1 MTSRLSFRTNR
12 FAFPDP
18 VKLARSCR
26 EAEAA
31 GFDHLWLPDSQLHMG
46 DVFINLVTAAQ
57 NTKRASI
64 GTLIVNPVT
73 RHPSVLASS
82 IATVDLYAPG
92 RTLMCMAAGDTSV
105 HQVGLRPARI
115 AELENA
121 VQIVRALLAGQSV
134 EMGWSRPTRLDHPR
148 PVPVIVTAGG
158 PRGLALA
165 GRSAGGVVIRVGA
178 DPQLINWSYE
188 QFRTAAVD
196 AGRHPEALFTAVHL
210 HAVVTDDPDL
220 AAARGRVMAAGYY
233 EVNRALWERL
243 QLKWPCAPVEEIL
256 SVVSPDFHHADDMAL
271 AARMVS
277 EIPIEIARRFCL
289 MGNAV
294 QVRDQ
299 LAQLVAQSPWVR
311 HIILQPNILGREF
324 IAACGNVIIPAFA

>member
-1 MTSRLSFRTNR
+1 MTSRLSFGTNR

-18 VKLARSCR
+18 VRLAKSCR
-26 EAEAA
+26 ETEAA
-31 GFDHLWLPDSQLHMG
+31 GFDHLWFPDSQLHMG

-57 NTKRASI
+57 NTERASV

-73 RHPSVLASS
+73 RHPSVIASS

-105 HQVGLRPARI
+105 LQVGLRPARI
-115 AELENA
+115 DELETA
-121 VQIVRALLAGQSV
+121 VRIVRVLLAGQSV

-158 PRGLALA
+158 PRGLAMA
-165 GRSAGGVVIRVGA
+165 GRSADGVVIRVGA
-178 DPQLINWSYE
+178 DPELINWAYQ
-188 QFRTAAVD
+188 QFRTAALD
-196 AGRHPEALFTAVHL
+196 AGRDPGALFTAVHL
-210 HAVVTDDPDL
+210 HTIITDDPDL

-243 QLKWPCAPVEEIL
+243 QLKWPCAPLREIL
-256 SVVSPDFHHADDMAL
+256 SIVSPDFHHAEDMAL
-271 AARMVS
+271 AARMVA
-277 EIPIEIARRFCL
+277 EIPLEIARRFCL

-299 LAQLVAQSPWVR
+299 LSKLVAQSPWLR
-311 HIILQPNILGREF
+311 HIILQPNIPGREF
-324 IAACGNVIIPAFA
+324 IAACGSAIIPAFA